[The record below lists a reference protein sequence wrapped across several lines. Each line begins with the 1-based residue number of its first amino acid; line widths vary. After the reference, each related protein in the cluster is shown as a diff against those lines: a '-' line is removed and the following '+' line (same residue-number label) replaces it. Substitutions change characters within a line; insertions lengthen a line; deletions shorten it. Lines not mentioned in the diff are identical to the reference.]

1 VITLAAREARRL
13 HWATSRVPGGRELG
27 VFGGITV
34 KPVRSTSFAFIVSLL
49 CTGVGIACSGS
60 SSSTPQVTGANGA
73 TGHDSGSVA
82 SEGETGTGT
91 GSSSGTNTGTGTGDD
106 ASADSGPG
114 LQLEAID
121 DMATNSGSILPSHGR
136 VGAWYTYND
145 ATAGATEMPG
155 VPFTKTALNPPRD
168 TANFAARMQGSGFT
182 LWGAGEGFNLDDPG
196 NGEGGSAKIAY
207 DASAYTGIAFWAKA
221 GSGSTTSLRVN
232 VSDKDTDPAG
242 GVCMPVSKCNDHF
255 GATLPLSTQW
265 RQFVL
270 PFSELKQAG
279 WGMPA
284 PSFDP
289 AHLYACQFQV
299 VAGATFDIWIADI
312 YFVLP

>member
-1 VITLAAREARRL
+1 VITAR
-13 HWATSRVPGGRELG
+13 SR
-27 VFGGITV
+27 
-34 KPVRSTSFAFIVSLL
+34 SFAFVVGLL
-49 CTGVGIACSGS
+49 GTCIGTACSGS
-60 SSSTPQVTGANGA
+60 SSSTPEAVGGNGA
-73 TGHDSGSVA
+73 TGDDGGSVA
-82 SEGETGTGT
+82 NGGGTGSGSGGTGTGT
-91 GSSSGTNTGTGTGDD
+91 GSGTGDD

-121 DMATNSGSILPSHGR
+121 DMATNTGSILPSHGR

-145 ATAGATEMPG
+145 ATAGASETPG
-155 VPFTKTALNPPRD
+155 IPFTKTALNPPHGG
-168 TANFAARMQGSGFT
+168 ANYAARMQGSGFT
-182 LWGAGEGFNLDDPG
+182 LWGAGEGFNFDDPG
-196 NGEGGSAKIAY
+196 NGEGGSAKVAY

-242 GVCMPVSKCNDHF
+242 GVCAPVSKCNDHF
-255 GATLPLSTQW
+255 GATLPLSTDW

-270 PFSELKQAG
+270 PFSELTQAG

-289 AHLYACQFQV
+289 KHLYACQFQV
-299 VAGATFDIWIADI
+299 AEGATFDIWIADI
-312 YFVLP
+312 YFVLPQ